1 MPMLML
7 MLMLAQRP
15 QFPHPSSAQEL
26 YRSSTWPPRSGVRRQ
41 YMRST
46 ANQSASRRALF
57 CTIARNSLYWTN
69 MSGALGHCRE
79 TWAHAPPSGH
89 AVADKSGKSSL
100 YNARKKG
107 SATIPPTR
115 QANCALVA
123 ALRCVRGRCG
133 IREGLRQACG
143 VGRGRL
149 PLRKNP

>member
-1 MPMLML
+1 MGPRG
-7 MLMLAQRP
+7 QYCI
-15 QFPHPSSAQEL
+15 SSLDSPFCSSHYIYDRATAVVAAER
-26 YRSSTWPPRSGVRRQ
+26 YRFIRKWP
-41 YMRST
+41 
-46 ANQSASRRALF
+46 
-57 CTIARNSLYWTN
+57 
-69 MSGALGHCRE
+69 MSGALGHCRQ

-115 QANCALVA
+115 QANCAPALVA
-123 ALRCVRGRCG
+123 ALRCAADWARPSV
-133 IREGLRQACG
+133 LRLACG